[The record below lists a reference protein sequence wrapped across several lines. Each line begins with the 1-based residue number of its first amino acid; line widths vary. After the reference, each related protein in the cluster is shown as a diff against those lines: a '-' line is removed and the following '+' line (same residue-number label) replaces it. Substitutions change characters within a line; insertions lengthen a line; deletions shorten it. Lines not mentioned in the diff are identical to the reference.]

1 MTTNDDSDYE
11 LQNTSDNDE
20 YNTDPQQLLYIFQNI
35 IKYNNKSKLYTLINP
50 ERKTIAKIT
59 MNMILLEREYNE
71 MRDTIKNFKDKLK
84 MNNNLDYNDI
94 CIYFQKKIKIIEC
107 DIIHN
112 FNSNYKKLKFELDKI
127 NNNNNVYLYLFIILI
142 IVIVY
147 NFIKLF
153 TSIYNIESY
162 ALSQAD
168 KLVS

>member
-1 MTTNDDSDYE
+1 MTTNNNFE
-11 LQNTSDNDE
+11 LLNTSDNDE
-20 YNTDPQQLLYIFQNI
+20 YNTDPLQLLDIFQNI
-35 IKYNNKSKLYTLINP
+35 IKYNNKIKSKLYILINP

-71 MRDTIKNFKDKLK
+71 IRDTIKNFKDKLK
-84 MNNNLDYNDI
+84 MNNNSNYNDI
-94 CIYFQKKIKIIEC
+94 CIYFQNKIKIIEC

-127 NNNNNVYLYLFIILI
+127 NNNNNIYIYLFIILI

-162 ALSQAD
+162 EYDLS
-168 KLVS
+168 